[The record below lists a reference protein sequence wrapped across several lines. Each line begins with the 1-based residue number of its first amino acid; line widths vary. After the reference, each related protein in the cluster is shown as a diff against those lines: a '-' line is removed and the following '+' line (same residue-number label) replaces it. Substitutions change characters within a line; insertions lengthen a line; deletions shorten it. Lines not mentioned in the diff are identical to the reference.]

1 MEVTLPIQKVKIS
14 NGKKIV
20 QSKEQPFEL
29 DMTLAAQMRYEAKFP
44 ELAKKESL
52 YDYTK
57 RILTYDV
64 SREQALSLLKTLYC
78 WFATDMPFISFVQ
91 LFDYTDHNYMN
102 KLFDRMHQIFEII
115 FDGSSE
121 KN

>member
-1 MEVTLPIQKVKIS
+1 MEVTLPVQKVKIS

-20 QSKEQPFEL
+20 ESREQSFEL

-78 WFATDMPFISFVQ
+78 WFATDMSFIDFVKMFDFTDKKYINN
-91 LFDYTDHNYMN
+91 LF
-102 KLFDRMHQIFEII
+102 KRMYEIFEII